1 MCGVALLEK
10 GFEVNRVRD
19 IRVANNGRMVLPKS
33 AREAL
38 GVANGGAVIV
48 SVEGGVVTL
57 TSIAQSI
64 RRAQDLYRQH
74 AVNARSVEDFLQERR
89 DDAAREQ

>member
-1 MCGVALLEK
+1 MNQVT
-10 GFEVNRVRD
+10 D
-19 IRVANNGRMVLPKS
+19 IRVAHNGRMVLPKS

-38 GVANGGAVIV
+38 GVTDGGAVVV
-48 SVEGGVVTL
+48 SVAGGVVTL

-64 RRAQDLYRQH
+64 RHAQDLYRQY
-74 AVNARSVEDFLQERR
+74 AVNDRSVEDFLQERR